1 MQFTTG
7 STVTLIQRRVAPNDW
22 RPIGIDALENN
33 ALDVVRSINNRSVI
47 AGPGSGK
54 TELLAQRA
62 SYLLQCGVSTQPRR
76 ILAISFKRDAAR
88 NLAGRVRSRCH
99 PIQAHRFDSLTFD
112 AFAKGLVDRFGQALP
127 DRWRPT
133 PDYEISQVNDRTYR
147 EFLQTL
153 TPPAAVGSRADIMA
167 ITVKA
172 FERSWLLGSPLSE
185 AAPKHP
191 SPAQWAA
198 EQFWHSW
205 LHGSKRSYLAFPMIG
220 RLAGLLVRSNPMVRQ
235 ALQLT
240 YSHLFMD
247 QFQDTTQVQYDLAK
261 AIFLGSNTIVTAV
274 GDNKQQ
280 IMRWAMAMD
289 DPFTAFDADFKAQRT
304 PLLNNYRSSPDLVR
318 IQDVLAKAL
327 DAKSLTPVS
336 KADGTIS
343 GDSCEVWDF
352 GSPTKEAV
360 CLADFVREQMVEYK
374 LKPRDFSILV
384 RQKAADYMKI
394 LEPSFAAKGLY
405 LRNEA
410 AQIGPIAIQELL
422 AEDLSEI
429 IVTQLRLLTSE
440 RAGRHWTEC
449 LEAMCMFRGLASD
462 DDSGR
467 SQAVKD
473 LNDLS
478 AAFRKRYSAP
488 PKNLASVQAII
499 QELINFAGRRNLLT
513 LCPAYRQGDW
523 LKRVTEAAALHLEA
537 SCRTAKD
544 WSDALDIYEGVHAVP
559 LMTIHKSKGLEY
571 HTMIFVGLDDDAWWS
586 FTNDTQEATA
596 GFFVAFTRA
605 RQRVVFS
612 YCASRGA
619 RAKIAPLYDLLTKAG
634 VKTIA
639 KT

>member
-1 MQFTTG
+1 M
-7 STVTLIQRRVAPNDW
+7 LIQRRVASDDW
-22 RPIGIDALENN
+22 QPIGIEALEKN
-33 ALDVVRSINNRSVI
+33 ALDVVRSTNNRSVI

-62 SYLLQCGVSTQPRR
+62 SYLLQCGVSRPPRR

-88 NLAGRVRSRCH
+88 NLATRVRSRCH
-99 PIQAHRFDSLTFD
+99 SIQAFRFDSLTFD

-133 PDYEISQVNDRTYR
+133 PDYEISQANDRTYR

-153 TPPAAVGSRADIMA
+153 TPSAAIGSHADMMA

-172 FERSWLLGSPLSE
+172 FERTWLLGSPLSE
-185 AAPKHP
+185 VAPAQL
-191 SPAQWAA
+191 SAGQWAA
-198 EQFWHSW
+198 DQFWQSW
-205 LHGSKRSYLAFPMIG
+205 LHGSKRSYLTFPMIG
-220 RLAGLLVRSNPMVRQ
+220 RLAGVLVHANPMVRQ

-247 QFQDTTQVQYDLAK
+247 EFQDTTQVQYDLAK
-261 AIFLGSNTIVTAV
+261 AIFLSSDTIVTAV

-289 DPFTAFDADFKAQRT
+289 DPFRAFEADFKAQRT

-336 KADGTIS
+336 KTGGTIT
-343 GDSCEVWDF
+343 GDSCAVWDF
-352 GSPTKEAV
+352 SSPAKEADY
-360 CLADFVREQMVEYK
+360 LADFVNKQMAEYK

-384 RQKAADYMKI
+384 RQRAAAYMEI
-394 LEPSFAAKGLY
+394 LEPNFAAKGLY

-410 AQIGPIAIQELL
+410 AQIGPIALQELL

-429 IVTQLRLLTSE
+429 LVVQLRLLTSE

-449 LEAMCMFRGLASD
+449 LEAVCMLRGLASD

-467 SQAVKD
+467 SRVVKD
-473 LNDLS
+473 LNDFG
-478 AAFRKRYSAP
+478 AAFKKRYPTP
-488 PKNLASVQAII
+488 PNDLGSVQVLVNELIAFVGRRDLLASS
-499 QELINFAGRRNLLT
+499 
-513 LCPAYRQGDW
+513 PAYRQGGW
-523 LKRVTEAAALHLEA
+523 LDKVTEAATLHLEA
-537 SCRTAKD
+537 SCGTAKD
-544 WSDALDIYEGVHAVP
+544 WSSALDMYEGLHAVP

-571 HTMIFVGLDDDAWWS
+571 HTMIFVGLDDGAWWS
-586 FTNDTQEATA
+586 FANDAQEATA

-612 YCASRGA
+612 YCATRGT
-619 RAKIAPLYDLLTKAG
+619 RAKIAALYDLLTNAG

-639 KT
+639 KA